1 MALDN
6 TDAKLVVCDVLAL
19 SGNLDT
25 VEALLRLKGPNCVQ
39 LGIRVRYSAAK
50 RTAMPPSPT
59 AGATVL
65 VCCGADQDDECTRGE
80 RAPLA
85 GFVLLDDHPF
95 EVPVA
100 FEGFHLGAQQHLDGR
115 VADDDRIVARAVA
128 ARGRSRLR
136 RPRRAF
142 RSRQDAGSAAPVLHA
157 EREDDGPSEQLL
169 AVLQLDDVEAVTLRE
184 PTARRGSCPCCSPS
198 ASASSA

>member
-1 MALDN
+1 LPSSPTPLPEPDTVVFVIDDPIELSNLTLLCERLRMALDN

-59 AGATVL
+59 AGATIL

-85 GFVLLDDHPF
+85 GFILLDDHPF

-115 VADDDRIVARAVA
+115 VADDDRIVARA
-128 ARGRSRLR
+128 
-136 RPRRAF
+136 
-142 RSRQDAGSAAPVLHA
+142 
-157 EREDDGPSEQLL
+157 
-169 AVLQLDDVEAVTLRE
+169 
-184 PTARRGSCPCCSPS
+184 
-198 ASASSA
+198 